1 MFTFLPRAGLNRDE
15 SIYLFYN
22 LVCVACMLCSVRVRY
37 TQWKQLT
44 NTLRCLFSF
53 YQRWQIYS
61 AAQWHGLYAHV
72 AQLLLMLLITVVVV
86 VIGAGAGAVVGRLW
100 ALCCKQSFNSTVQT
114 MRMHCKFKS
123 FYNIYEN
130 VSDHFAGKR
139 REKDRERK
147 RILQKDH
154 RENPNTAHNH
164 PSS

>member
-15 SIYLFYN
+15 SIYLFYI
-22 LVCVACMLCSVRVRY
+22 LVSVAWMLCSSAIY

-53 YQRWQIYS
+53 FQRWQIYS
-61 AAQWHGLYAHV
+61 VAQWHGLYAHV

-86 VIGAGAGAVVGRLW
+86 VVGAGAGAAVGLLW

-123 FYNIYEN
+123 FYNMYEN
-130 VSDHFAGKR
+130 VSSHFASKR
-139 REKDRERK
+139 RERDREREK
-147 RILQKDH
+147 
-154 RENPNTAHNH
+154 ENFTKGPQRKSEHST
-164 PSS
+164 

>member
-15 SIYLFYN
+15 SIYLFYI
-22 LVCVACMLCSVRVRY
+22 LVSVAWMLCSSAIY

-53 YQRWQIYS
+53 FQRWQIYS
-61 AAQWHGLYAHV
+61 VAQWHGLYAHV

-86 VIGAGAGAVVGRLW
+86 VVGAGAGAVAGAAVGLLW

-123 FYNIYEN
+123 FYNMYEN
-130 VSDHFAGKR
+130 VSSHFASKR
-139 REKDRERK
+139 RERDREREK
-147 RILQKDH
+147 
-154 RENPNTAHNH
+154 ENFTKGPQRKSEHST
-164 PSS
+164 